1 MELDERMISKAIIER
16 YMEKL
21 LANLESDC
29 VIVGGGPAG
38 LVCGYFLAKEGF
50 RVSLFDKRL
59 SVGGGM
65 WGGAMM
71 FNEIVVQEEGRAILD
86 EFDIGY
92 RSYTGDYYTA
102 DSIEAITTLVS
113 KTVKAGVTIFNGV
126 EVEDVVLKQRDG
138 AYRVEGVVV
147 NWSTVNMA
155 RLPVDPL
162 VISAEFTVD
171 ATGHDAL
178 VASTLVRKAGITIDS
193 PTGTVPGEMPMWA
206 QVGEKGTVDCTK
218 EVFRGFV
225 VCGMAANAVG
235 GAHRMGPIF
244 GGMLNSGR
252 KAAEI
257 IRNGLLR
264 GAYILN

>member
-1 MELDERMISKAIIER
+1 MEVGVDLELDEKVISRAIIER

-21 LANLESDC
+21 LDHIESDC

-38 LVCGYFLAKEGF
+38 LVCGYFLARDGYK
-50 RVSLFDKRL
+50 VSLLDKKL

-71 FNEIVVQEEGRAILD
+71 FNEIVVQEDGRQILD
-86 EFDIGY
+86 EFGIRY
-92 RSYTGDYYTA
+92 RNYADNYYTA
-102 DSIEAITTLVS
+102 DSVEAITTLIS
-113 KTVKAGVTIFNGV
+113 KAVKAGVTIFNGF
-126 EVEDVVLKQRDG
+126 EVEDVVLKEREG

-155 RLPVDPL
+155 HLPVDPI
-162 VISAEFTVD
+162 VMNARYTID
-171 ATGHDAL
+171 ATGHDAI
-178 VASTLVRKAGITIDS
+178 VATTLVRKSGIRIDS
-193 PTGTVPGEMPMWA
+193 PTGGVVGEKPMWA

-218 EVFRGFV
+218 EVFSGFV

-252 KAAEI
+252 KAATLVS
-257 IRNGLLR
+257 NGLR
-264 GAYILN
+264 

>member
-1 MELDERMISKAIIER
+1 MEDVVDLDEKVISRAIIER

-21 LANLESDC
+21 LDHIESDC

-38 LVCGYFLAKEGF
+38 LVCGYFLARDGYK
-50 RVSLFDKRL
+50 VSLLDKKL

-71 FNEIVVQEEGRAILD
+71 FNEIVVQEDGCQILD
-86 EFDIGY
+86 EFGITY
-92 RSYTGDYYTA
+92 RNYEKNYYTA
-102 DSIEAITTLVS
+102 DSVEAITTLIS
-113 KTVKAGVTIFNGV
+113 KTVKAGVTIFNGF
-126 EVEDVVLKQRDG
+126 EVEDVVLKEREG

-155 RLPVDPL
+155 HLPVDPI
-162 VISAEFTVD
+162 VMNARYTVD
-171 ATGHDAL
+171 ATGHDAI
-178 VASTLVRKAGITIDS
+178 VATTLVRKSGIRIDS
-193 PTGTVPGEMPMWA
+193 PTGGVVGEKPMWA
-206 QVGEKGTVDCTK
+206 QVGEQGTVDCTK
-218 EVFRGFV
+218 EVFSGFV

-252 KAAEI
+252 KAAVLV
-257 IRNGLLR
+257 RNGLR
-264 GAYILN
+264 